1 MKQWFLALAV
11 GLGSLTPAAMAASKI
26 HVLILDGES
35 AAPYH
40 NWAAETPV
48 LKQELEE
55 TGLFDVEV
63 LTIQKDGDFSQ
74 FHPAWSKYQA
84 VVLNY
89 DAPDERWSSDVESSR
104 SRVPAA
110 LLPFQPYE

>member
-11 GLGSLTPAAMAASKI
+11 GFGSLTPAAMAASKI

-84 VVLNY
+84 SGGTSY
-89 DAPDERWSSDVESSR
+89 STTA
-104 SRVPAA
+104 
-110 LLPFQPYE
+110 